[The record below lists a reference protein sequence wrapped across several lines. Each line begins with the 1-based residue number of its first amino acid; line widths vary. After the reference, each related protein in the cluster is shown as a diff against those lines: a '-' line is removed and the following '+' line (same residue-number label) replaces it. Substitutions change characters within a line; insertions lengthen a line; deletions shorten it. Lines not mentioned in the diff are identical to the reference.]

1 MIGNN
6 DELLRETR
14 RLIAKSV
21 EMAETAL
28 APFLELHLRDGARK
42 NLAVHDLLVCLL
54 HYCGRNRMDF
64 VVELEFAQEVHL
76 LDLHI
81 LARTEKLVARKGGS
95 AAEGG

>member
-6 DELLRETR
+6 DGLLRETR

-28 APFLELHLRDGARK
+28 APFLALRDGARK
-42 NLAVHDLLVCLL
+42 DLAVHDLLVCLL
-54 HYCGRNRMDF
+54 HYCERNRMDF

-81 LARTEKLVARKGGS
+81 LGRAEKLVARNGGS